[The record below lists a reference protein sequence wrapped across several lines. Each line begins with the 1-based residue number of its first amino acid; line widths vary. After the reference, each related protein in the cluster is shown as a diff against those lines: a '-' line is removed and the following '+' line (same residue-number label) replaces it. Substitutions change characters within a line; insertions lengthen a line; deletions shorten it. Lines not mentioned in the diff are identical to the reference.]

1 MSKSLVSILLFSL
14 IVFLTSCIPTKRLYY
29 FHDQVKGVQNLDSSN
44 EYNVH
49 KIKKNDKLKILVTS
63 PDPTLTTYLNLSS
76 EKNLGF
82 LVNLDGYIN
91 FPAVGKVKVE
101 NLTTEEAGILLKEK
115 LSYLFKDLFVNV
127 QLEGTINY
135 MTGKKG
141 GVLPISN
148 ERFTILEAISQMPF
162 IDPYDYRNDVW
173 LIREEE
179 NKRIFEKID
188 LTSKTIFESP
198 YFYLKNNDFLYVKP
212 GRYSRTLFNSSGPLT
227 STIGI
232 VGSSLATLSLIIT
245 LKNLLK

>member
-1 MSKSLVSILLFSL
+1 VKS
-14 IVFLTSCIPTKRLYY
+14 
-29 FHDQVKGVQNLDSSN
+29 VQNLDSTKESR
-44 EYNVH
+44 VH
-49 KIKKNDKLKILVTS
+49 KIKINDRLNIVVTS
-63 PDPTLTTYLNLSS
+63 PDPTLTTYLNLTS
-76 EKNLGF
+76 ERNMGF
-82 LVNLDGYIN
+82 LVNLDGCIN

-101 NLTTEEAGILLKEK
+101 DLTAEEAGILLKEK
-115 LSYLFKDLFVNV
+115 LSYLFKDLYVNII
-127 QLEGTINY
+127 LDGKINF

-141 GVLPISN
+141 GTINISN
-148 ERFTILEAISQMPF
+148 ERLTVIEAISQMPF

-198 YFYLKNNDFLYVKP
+198 YFYLKNNDFLYVRP
-212 GRYSRTLFNSSGPLT
+212 GRYSRTLFNSSGPLA

>member
-1 MSKSLVSILLFSL
+1 MTKSFVSFFIFLL
-14 IVFLTSCIPTKRLYY
+14 IVFLTSCLPTKRLYY
-29 FHDQVKGVQNLDSSN
+29 FHDQVKSVQNLDSTKESR
-44 EYNVH
+44 VH
-49 KIKKNDKLKILVTS
+49 KIKINDRLNIVVTS
-63 PDPTLTTYLNLSS
+63 PDPTLTTYLNLTS
-76 EKNLGF
+76 ERNMGF
-82 LVNLDGYIN
+82 LVNLDGCIN

-101 NLTTEEAGILLKEK
+101 DLTAEEAGILLKEK
-115 LSYLFKDLFVNV
+115 LSYLFKDLYVNII
-127 QLEGTINY
+127 LDGKINF

-141 GVLPISN
+141 GTINISN
-148 ERFTILEAISQMPF
+148 ERLTVIEAISQMPF

-198 YFYLKNNDFLYVKP
+198 YFYLKNNDFLYVRP
-212 GRYSRTLFNSSGPLT
+212 GRYSRTLFNSSGPLA